1 MRKLS
6 SDHKL
11 MSDQKKSVLGRGL
24 NALIPKNP
32 RMEVN
37 VRDGSVGHDTG
48 EAGIIASIDIAKIQP
63 NPFQPRT
70 DFDQES
76 LSELTRSIQEK
87 GVIQPITVRR
97 IDTGYQIIS
106 GERRLR
112 ATQAAR
118 LRQIPAYIIAVET
131 DEEMLELALIE
142 NIQREYLNSME
153 IANAYQRLIDECHM
167 SQDDIAKRVGKDRS
181 TVTNFIRLLKLPV
194 KIQDGLRKD
203 KISMGHA
210 RALIALPNERLQL
223 RLYEK
228 ILDGGLSVRKVE
240 DIVRAAQ
247 QPKKKSGPHKE
258 NSGASASIQSLE
270 ERLRQALGTK
280 VKVKTKGAGRGEII
294 VEYYSLDDFDRLMD
308 LFAGK

>member
-1 MRKLS
+1 MKKLS
-6 SDHKL
+6 SDRKR

-37 VRDGSVGHDTG
+37 VRDGSVGRDTG
-48 EAGIIASIDIAKIQP
+48 ETGIIASIDSAKIHP

-76 LSELTRSIQEK
+76 LTELTRSIQEK
-87 GVIQPITVRR
+87 GIIQPITVRR
-97 IDTGYQIIS
+97 IDSGYQLIS

-112 ATQAAR
+112 AAQAAH

-142 NIQREYLNSME
+142 NIQREYLNAIE
-153 IANAYQRLIDECHM
+153 IANAYQRLMDECHM

-181 TVTNFIRLLKLPV
+181 TVTNFLRLLKLPG

-210 RALIALPNERLQL
+210 RALITLPNERVQL

-228 ILDGGLSVRKVE
+228 ITDGGLSVRKVE

-247 QPKKKSGPHKE
+247 QPKKKSGPQKE
-258 NSGASASIQSLE
+258 TNGPSASIQSLE
-270 ERLRQALGTK
+270 ERLREALGTR
-280 VKVKTKGAGRGEII
+280 VKVKPKGSGRGDII

-308 LFAGK
+308 LFTGR

>member
-1 MRKLS
+1 
-6 SDHKL
+6 
-11 MSDQKKSVLGRGL
+11 
-24 NALIPKNP
+24 
-32 RMEVN
+32 MEVN
-37 VRDGSVGHDTG
+37 VRDGSVGRDTG
-48 EAGIIASIDIAKIQP
+48 EMGIIASIDIAKIHP

-76 LSELTRSIQEK
+76 LAELTRSIQEK

-142 NIQREYLNSME
+142 NIQREYLNAME
-153 IANAYQRLIDECHM
+153 IANAYQRLMDECHM
-167 SQDDIAKRVGKDRS
+167 TQDDIAKRVGKDRS
-181 TVTNFIRLLKLPV
+181 TVTNFIRLLKLPT

-210 RALIALPNERLQL
+210 RALIALPNERMQL

-228 ILDGGLSVRKVE
+228 ITDGGLSVRKVE

-258 NSGASASIQSLE
+258 DSGASTSIQSLE
-270 ERLRQALGTK
+270 EQLRLALGTK
-280 VKVKTKGAGRGEII
+280 VKVKIKGSGRGEIV

-308 LFAGK
+308 LFTGK

>member
-1 MRKLS
+1 
-6 SDHKL
+6 

-37 VRDGSVGHDTG
+37 VRDGSVGRDTG
-48 EAGIIASIDIAKIQP
+48 ETGIIANIDIAKIQP

-70 DFDQES
+70 DFDQDS
-76 LSELTRSIQEK
+76 LAELTRSIQEK

-97 IDTGYQIIS
+97 MDQGYQLIS

-112 ATQAAR
+112 AAQAAR
-118 LRQIPAYIIAVET
+118 LRQIPAYIIAVDT

-167 SQDDIAKRVGKDRS
+167 TQEDIAKRVGKDRS
-181 TVTNFIRLLKLPV
+181 TVTNFLRLLKLPI
-194 KIQDGLRKD
+194 KIQDGLRKE

-210 RALIALPNERLQL
+210 RALIALPNERMQL

-228 ILDGGLSVRKVE
+228 TVDGGLSVRKVE

-247 QPKKKSGPHKE
+247 QPRKKSGQHKE
-258 NSGASASIQSLE
+258 TGGGSASIQSLE
-270 ERLRQALGTK
+270 ERLRQALGTR
-280 VKVKTKGAGRGEII
+280 VKVKTKGSGRGEII

-308 LFAGK
+308 LFTGR

>member
-1 MRKLS
+1 
-6 SDHKL
+6 
-11 MSDQKKSVLGRGL
+11 MSDQKKLVLGRGL

-32 RMEVN
+32 RMEVS
-37 VRDGSVGHDTG
+37 VRDGSIGRDTG
-48 EAGIIASIDIAKIQP
+48 EIGIIASIDIAKIQP

-76 LSELTRSIQEK
+76 LAELTRSIEEK

-97 IDTGYQIIS
+97 IDGGYQIIS

-131 DEEMLELALIE
+131 DEDMLELALIE
-142 NIQREYLNSME
+142 NIQREHLNSME

-167 SQDDIAKRVGKDRS
+167 TQDDIAKRVGKDRS

-210 RALIALPNERLQL
+210 RALIALPNERTQL

-228 ILDGGLSVRKVE
+228 IVDGGLSVRKVE

-247 QPKKKSGPHKE
+247 QPKKKSRPHIE
-258 NSGASASIQSLE
+258 NNSTTASIQNLE

-280 VKVKTKGAGRGEII
+280 VKVKTKGSGRGEII

-308 LFAGK
+308 LFTGK